1 MKQRLANKKTRSEI
15 GLDHVISSIDL
26 STPFSRKIIK
36 EKRPFFPGE
45 EEMLRQE
52 LDRVEKLLELAV
64 SKEHTV
70 DALREIF
77 MEMKDNSFTIER
89 SGDSVLSAV
98 ELFEIKSLLLQM
110 SRIRQLLE
118 DMEIPEEFFLED
130 TDQLL
135 DVLDPRK
142 DRLSSFFIY
151 DEFSENLGKLRKKKQ
166 ELERSVRKEN
176 KAKKEEIKEKYGV
189 VLSPKF
195 ELIVSKAKA
204 NEESIKMIYEIQELQ
219 QSEEDYLSVTF
230 TLKQTEAVCRLVE
243 ETEKLNAYIEE
254 EEYKVREELSRRV
267 GEWSRTLAENCRR
280 LGELDITLSKA
291 LYARKHKCVKPQ
303 ILEEHRLE
311 FEDGRHLKAEEALLE
326 KGREYCPVS
335 ISLEDGVTCITGANM
350 GGKTVSLKLAGLVAI
365 LTQYGF
371 FVPCGSAAVGL
382 SNYMQIIIG
391 DSQSVER
398 GLSSFGSE
406 MEELKEILDNSR
418 DRSLLLI
425 DEIASGTNPAEGIAL
440 TRSLVDYLKQKPYIS
455 LITTH
460 FEAAAEDPEVTNLQV
475 IGLAGADFTLLDR
488 EIKYA
493 DRRQRIEIISKYMDY
508 RLKRVENQREI
519 PKDAL
524 NIARM
529 LGISSDIIERAK
541 DYMK

>member
-26 STPFSRKIIK
+26 STPFGRKIIK

-45 EEMLRQE
+45 EEKLRQE
-52 LDRVEKLLELAV
+52 LDRVEELLELTVA
-64 SKEHTV
+64 EAHTA

-89 SGDSVLSAV
+89 STDSVLSAV

-118 DMEIPEEFFLED
+118 GTKIPEEFTLED

-142 DRLSSFFIY
+142 DRLASFFIY
-151 DEFSENLGKLRKKKQ
+151 DEFSEELGRLRKKKQ
-166 ELERSVRKEN
+166 ELERSIRKEN

-195 ELIVSKAKA
+195 ELIVSKS
-204 NEESIKMIYEIQELQ
+204 NDESIKMICEIQELQ
-219 QSEEDYLSVTF
+219 RSEEDYLSVTF
-230 TLKQTEAVCRLVE
+230 TLKQTEEVSRLME
-243 ETEKLNAYIEE
+243 ETEELNAYIEE
-254 EEYKVREELSRRV
+254 EEYKVREELSRRT
-267 GEWSRTLAENCRR
+267 GEWSRTLEENCRR

-291 LYARKHKCVKPQ
+291 LYARKHKCVKPR

-311 FEDGRHLKAEEALLE
+311 FEDGRHLKAEEALLA

-371 FVPCGSAAVGL
+371 FVPCRRAAVGL
-382 SNYMQIIIG
+382 SNYMQILIG

-440 TRSLVDYLKQKPYIS
+440 TRSLVDHLKQKAYIS

-460 FEAAAEDPEVTNLQV
+460 FEAAAEDPEVNNLQV
-475 IGLAGADFTLLDR
+475 IGLTGADFTLLDR